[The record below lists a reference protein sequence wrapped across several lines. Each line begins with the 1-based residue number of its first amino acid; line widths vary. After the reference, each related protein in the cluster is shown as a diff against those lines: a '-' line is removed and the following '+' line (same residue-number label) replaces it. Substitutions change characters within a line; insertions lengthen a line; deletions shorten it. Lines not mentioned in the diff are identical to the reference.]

1 MAVTVG
7 AGEILRLRLAAQRI
21 ETPAGAGSDG
31 TALTVLDA
39 ARQLFAVQGQDFIQG
54 GWALGV
60 RAPGSRLSDLT
71 AALDAGEIV
80 RGAPF
85 RGTLFFVP
93 AEELRWILGVT
104 SPRTL
109 AGSATRQRQLGLDAT
124 ALDRAR
130 DATIAALQGGG
141 ALARDEY
148 FALLRSIDIDPSA
161 QCGYHV
167 IWYLAQTGLIC
178 WGPSSGTQ
186 QALVLLD
193 EWVPSSRDLAGDEA
207 LRELALRYFT
217 GHGPATLRD
226 FAWWSKLTLASARA
240 GLALAADV
248 LVELEHGG
256 ETYWAS
262 ARELDLAAGR
272 RRSTAVHAL
281 PGFDEYLLGYTDRS
295 LPLDDEHFARIVP
308 GGNGIFLPMIVAG
321 GRIVGTWRRAEKS
334 GGVVV
339 TPDAF
344 GDLTERETTAF
355 GRAAEAFARFRSG

>member
-7 AGEILRLRLAAQRI
+7 AAEILRLRLLAQQI
-21 ETPAGAGSDG
+21 EAPHADR
-31 TALTVLDA
+31 LTVLDV

-54 GWALGV
+54 GWALGI
-60 RAPGSRLSDLT
+60 RAPGSRLSDLN
-71 AALDAGEIV
+71 AALDGGLIV

-85 RGTLFFVP
+85 RGTLFFVA
-93 AEELRWILGVT
+93 AEELRWVLRVT

-109 AGSATRQRQLGLDAT
+109 SGSATRQRQLGLDAA

-130 DATIAALQGGG
+130 EATIAALQGGR

-148 FALLRSIDIDPSA
+148 FALLRSIDIDPAA
-161 QCGYHV
+161 QRGYHV
-167 IWYLAQTGLIC
+167 IWYLAQTGLLC
-178 WGPSSGTQ
+178 WGSTSGTQ

-193 EWVPSSRDLAGDEA
+193 EWVPHSRDLGGDEA

-226 FAWWSKLTLASARA
+226 FAWWAKLTLASART
-240 GLALAADV
+240 GLALASDE
-248 LVELEHGG
+248 LVELDHGG
-256 ETYWAS
+256 EAYWAS
-262 ARELDLAAGR
+262 EREVDRAAGR
-272 RRSTAVHAL
+272 RRSAAVHAL

-334 GGVVV
+334 GGVTV

-344 GDLTERETTAF
+344 SDLSERESAAF
-355 GRAAEAFARFRSG
+355 ARSAGAFARFRTG

>member
-1 MAVTVG
+1 MAAAVG
-7 AGEILRLRLAAQRI
+7 AAEILRLRLSAHRI
-21 ETPAGAGSDG
+21 ENPSGVELSVVDVT
-31 TALTVLDA
+31 
-39 ARQLFAVQGQDFIQG
+39 RQLFALQGQDFIQG

-60 RAPGSRLSDLT
+60 RAPGSRLSDLI
-71 AALDAGEIV
+71 AALDAGTIV
-80 RGAPF
+80 RSAPF
-85 RGTLFFVP
+85 RGTLFFLP
-93 AEELRWILGVT
+93 AEELRWVLGVT
-104 SPRTL
+104 APRTI
-109 AGSATRQRQLGLDAT
+109 AGSATRQRQLGLDEAI
-124 ALDRAR
+124 LDRAR
-130 DATIAALQGGG
+130 AATIAALQGGK

-161 QCGYHV
+161 QRGYHV
-167 IWYLAQTGLIC
+167 IWHLAQTGLIC
-178 WGPSSGTQ
+178 WGPASGTQ

-193 EWVPSSRDLAGDEA
+193 EWVSTSRDLSGDEA

-226 FAWWSKLTLASARA
+226 FAWWAKLTLASART
-240 GLALAADV
+240 GLALAADD

-256 ETYWAS
+256 ESYWAS
-262 ARELDLAAGR
+262 AREIDLASGR

-308 GGNGIFLPMIVAG
+308 GSNGIFLPMIVAG

-334 GGVVV
+334 GGVTV

-344 GDLTERETTAF
+344 GDLTTRETAAF
-355 GRAAEAFARFRSG
+355 ALSRDAFARFRTS

>member
-1 MAVTVG
+1 MPVTVG
-7 AGEILRLRLAAQRI
+7 AAEILRLRLLAQRI
-21 ETPAGAGSDG
+21 EGPGIADLSVVD
-31 TALTVLDA
+31 V

-54 GWALGV
+54 GWALGS
-60 RAPGSRLSDLT
+60 RAPGSRLSDLI
-71 AALDAGEIV
+71 AALDSGAIV

-93 AEELRWILGVT
+93 AEELRWVLRVT

-109 AGSATRQRQLGLDAT
+109 SGSATRQRQLGLDAA
-124 ALDRAR
+124 ALVRAGE
-130 DATIAALQGGG
+130 ATISALQGGR
-141 ALARDEY
+141 ALARDDY

-161 QCGYHV
+161 QRGYHV

-193 EWVPSSRDLAGDEA
+193 EWVPNSRDLDGDEA

-226 FAWWSKLTLASARA
+226 FAWWSKLTLAAARTA
-240 GLALAADV
+240 LALASDD
-248 LVELEHGG
+248 LVSLEHGG

-262 ARELDLAAGR
+262 AREVDLAAGR
-272 RRSTAVHAL
+272 RRSSAVHAL

-334 GGVVV
+334 GGVTV
-339 TPDAF
+339 TADAF
-344 GDLTERETTAF
+344 SDLSERETAAF
-355 GRAAEAFARFRSG
+355 ARSAETFARFRTG

>member
-1 MAVTVG
+1 MAVAVG
-7 AGEILRLRLAAQRI
+7 AAEILRLRLAAQRV
-21 ETPAGAGSDG
+21 ENPTGADLS
-31 TALTVLDA
+31 LLDVS
-39 ARQLFAVQGQDFIQG
+39 RQLFAVQGQDFIQG

-60 RAPGSRLSDLT
+60 RARASRLSDLT

-93 AEELRWILGVT
+93 AEELRWMLRVT
-104 SPRTL
+104 SPRTIS
-109 AGSATRQRQLGLDAT
+109 GSATRQRQLGLDAA

-130 DATIAALQGGG
+130 EATITALSGGR

-148 FALLRSIDIDPSA
+148 FALLRSVDVDPAA
-161 QCGYHV
+161 QRGYHV

-178 WGPSSGTQ
+178 WGPSTGTQ

-193 EWVPSSRDLAGDEA
+193 EWVPNSRELDGDEA

-240 GLALAADV
+240 GLALALDD
-248 LVELEHGG
+248 LVEIEHGS

-262 ARELDLAAGR
+262 AREVDVAAGR

-308 GGNGIFLPMIVAG
+308 GSNGIFLPMIVAG

-334 GGVVV
+334 GGVTV

-344 GDLTERETTAF
+344 SGLSARDAVAF
-355 GRAAEAFARFRSG
+355 ARSAEAFARFRTG